1 MKAVIITS
9 HGEPSVLQL
18 QERAQPKIGS
28 DEVLIQVK
36 AAGVNRPMFLNEKDI
51 ILPRRGLRRIYRAW
65 KWLELLQQLVIM
77 LHDGKPVTG
86 FVHWLQEVA
95 MQNM

>member
-1 MKAVIITS
+1 M
-9 HGEPSVLQL
+9 QL
-18 QERAQPKIGS
+18 QERTQPEVGA

-36 AAGVNRPMFLNEKDI
+36 AAGVNRPDVSQRKGHY
-51 ILPRRGLRRIYRAW
+51 PAPPGLRRIYRAW

-86 FVHWLQEVA
+86 FVHWLQEAA
-95 MQNM
+95 MLNM